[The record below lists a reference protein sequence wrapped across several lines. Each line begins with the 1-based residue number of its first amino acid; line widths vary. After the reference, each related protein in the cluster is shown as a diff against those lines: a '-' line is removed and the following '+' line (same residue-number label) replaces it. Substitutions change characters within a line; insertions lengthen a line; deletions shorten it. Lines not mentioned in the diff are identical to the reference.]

1 LLKENKIIYWEEILS
16 LPVLIILFDF
26 FIKIL
31 YNIYVIKNN
40 NFRKELKVM
49 ALNIVATVFNFITAF
64 FILITGGKVPEDWF
78 KIN

>member
-1 LLKENKIIYWEEILS
+1 MFNGKLLKENKIIYWEEILS

-40 NFRKELKVM
+40 NFRKELK
-49 ALNIVATVFNFITAF
+49 NY
-64 FILITGGKVPEDWF
+64 EYC
-78 KIN
+78 